1 MKEIKHMT
9 LDDRIKIQ
17 EGLDNGLGIRPIARM
32 INKSPSSVLREIMS
46 YRSLGRKRAPD
57 LKEPCK
63 NKVSCE
69 HRQICGNSRCRVLCK
84 TCRSCVHY
92 CPDYL
97 PSKCSILDKAPHVC
111 NACIKKTSCNYERI
125 FYFASNAH
133 NASTDKK
140 ITSRKGIN
148 SNPEDIE
155 KIDRLVSPLLKK
167 GQSISHIYS
176 THKDEIGFSKT
187 TFYRYVD
194 SSVFTARNIDLPR
207 KVTYKPRKAYRR
219 KPLAEEEKLNILNR
233 RYELFQQYMRENPDA
248 CVVEMDLVVGTV
260 ESHKVILTL
269 LFRCCNLM
277 IAFLLPDKSPEH
289 VVAALNWLCNE
300 LGIETFRKMFEV
312 IITDRGLEFM
322 PPEPLEVDEYGE
334 VKTRIFY
341 CDAYSSWQKGSL
353 ERNHEFIRYVLPKGT
368 NFDFLTQEKITLLIN
383 HINSLKREKLN
394 YATPYLLSKL
404 LLDNKLHDV
413 MGLIQINP
421 DDVHLKPELLR

>member
-1 MKEIKHMT
+1 MT
-9 LDDRIKIQ
+9 FYEK
-17 EGLDNGLGIRPIARM
+17 
-32 INKSPSSVLREIMS
+32 
-46 YRSLGRKRAPD
+46 
-57 LKEPCK
+57 
-63 NKVSCE
+63 
-69 HRQICGNSRCRVLCK
+69 
-84 TCRSCVHY
+84 
-92 CPDYL
+92 
-97 PSKCSILDKAPHVC
+97 
-111 NACIKKTSCNYERI
+111 ERI
-125 FYFASNAH
+125 IIH
-133 NASTDKK
+133 VK